1 MLGRHLS
8 ELLYTVTNF
17 GDANLIAPPVCGA
30 IAALWTLGER
40 RNARTLAIAF
50 ALCLAATVLSKILFM
65 FVYSGG
71 PLRSPS
77 GHTALAA
84 FVYGSLAVVAWKRE
98 SPVAL
103 RYIIAALCAAI
114 VLGVAISRFKIGG
127 HSRTETAFGLVY
139 GVLAVAFL
147 ARRFAWRPLPQTS
160 VALSTIAGVVVT
172 LAAYFVLSSGYFD
185 EEAISDFADWLKGL
199 APRA

>member
-1 MLGRHLS
+1 MLGQRFV
-8 ELLYTVTNF
+8 EFLYTITNF

-30 IAALWTLGER
+30 IAALWALGER
-40 RNARTLAIAF
+40 RNARALAVAF

-65 FVYSGG
+65 FVYRGG

-84 FVYGSLAVVAWKRE
+84 FVYGSLAVAAWKRA
-98 SPVAL
+98 SLGAL
-103 RYIIAALCAAI
+103 RYVIAALCVAV
-114 VLGVAISRFKIGG
+114 VLGVAVSRYEIGG

-147 ARRFAWRPLPQTS
+147 ARRFAWPSLPQTS
-160 VALSTIAGVVVT
+160 VALSAVAGVMVT
-172 LAAYFVLSSGYFD
+172 LAAYLVLSSGYFD
-185 EEAISDFADWLKGL
+185 EEAISDFTDWLKAL